1 MKEKERGGRCE
12 AVITGAKRM
21 IQVECGTNLSTE
33 MTDVFSMVFINQ
45 PQMEHNLQISCGS
58 Y

>member
-1 MKEKERGGRCE
+1 MKEKDQEGDVRPLSL
-12 AVITGAKRM
+12 VQKRM

-33 MTDVFSMVFINQ
+33 MTDVFSMVF
-45 PQMEHNLQISCGS
+45 